1 MLWKNNNI
9 LSLIVVALTTM
20 ATGMNAQSTSDYSDG
35 VFFVNED
42 WYGHQ
47 NSTVNFLT
55 NDGEW
60 IYRVFQKENPDNQL
74 GCTNQYGQIYGDRF
88 YLVAKQEK
96 DPGASVA
103 GGLFPVPFPQVDKH
117 TLPLI
122 ECFLGVWCLGPVPV
136 CLLCLQS

>member
-60 IYRVFQKENPDNQL
+60 IYRVFQK
-74 GCTNQYGQIYGDRF
+74 TNSVVPTSTDRF
-88 YLVAKQEK
+88 TVTGFILLQNRKKTLEPLLQE
-96 DPGASVA
+96 
-103 GGLFPVPFPQVDKH
+103 VD
-117 TLPLI
+117 LRWLMPNL
-122 ECFLGVWCLGPVPV
+122 
-136 CLLCLQS
+136 

>member
-60 IYRVFQKENPDNQL
+60 IYRVFQ
-74 GCTNQYGQIYGDRF
+74 
-88 YLVAKQEK
+88 
-96 DPGASVA
+96 
-103 GGLFPVPFPQVDKH
+103 
-117 TLPLI
+117 
-122 ECFLGVWCLGPVPV
+122 
-136 CLLCLQS
+136 

>member
-74 GCTNQYGQIYGDRF
+74 GCTNQYGQIYG
-88 YLVAKQEK
+88 
-96 DPGASVA
+96 G
-103 GGLFPVPFPQVDKH
+103 
-117 TLPLI
+117 
-122 ECFLGVWCLGPVPV
+122 
-136 CLLCLQS
+136 